1 MNKTKTT
8 SVEYTIT
15 LKDLVDKLG
24 LTGEAESI
32 ESYGPYYRGGIG
44 MSYRPSEA
52 NEKYNKLPSAELT
65 DVTIKMKNTVNHE

>member
-32 ESYGPYYRGGIG
+32 ESHGPWHKGG
-44 MSYRPSEA
+44 MTYRPSEA
-52 NEKYNKLPSAELT
+52 NEKYNALPSAERT